1 MKQMRNK
8 NNKGYLLDLVAFII
22 VLYILSILVIRI
34 SIRNKISNPSE
45 STGSVKINCDSPD
58 WKKKPI
64 CN

>member
-8 NNKGYLLDLVAFII
+8 NKKVYFLDLVFFIC
-22 VLYILSILVIRI
+22 VFYILSVLVIQR

-45 STGSVKINCDSPD
+45 STGSVKVNCDSPVG
-58 WKKKPI
+58 KNKPI

>member
-8 NNKGYLLDLVAFII
+8 NKKGYFLDLVAFTI
-22 VLYILSILVIRI
+22 VLYIFSVLVIQRL
-34 SIRNKISNPSE
+34 IRNKISNPSE

>member
-1 MKQMRNK
+1 MKNK
-8 NNKGYLLDLVAFII
+8 NKNGYILDLVAFII
-22 VLYILSILVIRI
+22 VFYILSVLVIRI

-45 STGSVKINCDSPD
+45 STTSVKVNCDSPA

>member
-1 MKQMRNK
+1 MKNK
-8 NNKGYLLDLVAFII
+8 NKNGYILDLVAFII
-22 VLYILSILVIRI
+22 VFYILSVLVFMWSVRI
-34 SIRNKISNPSE
+34 KLPNPSE